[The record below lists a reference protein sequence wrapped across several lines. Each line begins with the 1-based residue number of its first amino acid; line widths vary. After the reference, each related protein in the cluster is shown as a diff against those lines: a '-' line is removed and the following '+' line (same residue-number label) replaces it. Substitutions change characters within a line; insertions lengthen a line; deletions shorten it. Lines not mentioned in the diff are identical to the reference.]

1 MDRGAWWVLVHSI
14 TKGRTRLKCLSTQT
28 FILRLYLFLLPI
40 TALCPHFSPLYNLDA
55 RLHIYS
61 CCLTSPSNPFLPSL
75 STVITFKTLILIKS
89 NFSHS
94 SLLFPSSWAKKKK
107 KAHAECCWLYMN
119 DDCPQGALNIAQG
132 SLNSSIVNIP
142 SNSEILR
149 TNFSP
154 ITPPFQPSLPTPP
167 THTEQ
172 CP

>member
-1 MDRGAWWVLVHSI
+1 MQVPQGMGSLLGSGRSPGGGHGNLLQYYCLETPMDRGAWWVLVHSI

-94 SLLFPSSWAKKKK
+94 SLLFPSSWGKKKK
-107 KAHAECCWLYMN
+107 KHMQNAAGFTWMTTVLKGLSTSHREA
-119 DDCPQGALNIAQG
+119 
-132 SLNSSIVNIP
+132 
-142 SNSEILR
+142 
-149 TNFSP
+149 
-154 ITPPFQPSLPTPP
+154 PTVP
-167 THTEQ
+167 
-172 CP
+172 